1 MNENQIISHLED
13 LKTEAE
19 GHYTDDGD
27 DEIFHQDAEA
37 LQAAIDAVK
46 SNAKIVDAIDQEI
59 RICNRE
65 IRKASDSILQAEER
79 RVNYGDQKAIL
90 MELLRTIKGCE
101 EDN

>member
-1 MNENQIISHLED
+1 MKTEEILQHLGD
-13 LKTEAE
+13 LKSEAE

-59 RICNRE
+59 GICNRE
-65 IRKASDSILQAEER
+65 IRKVDIEKAKAEER
-79 RVNYGDQKAIL
+79 RMNYGDRRTML
-90 MELLRTIKGCE
+90 MELLRTIKGGE
-101 EDN
+101 E

>member
-1 MNENQIISHLED
+1 MKTEEILQHLGD
-13 LKTEAE
+13 LKSEAE

-59 RICNRE
+59 G

-79 RVNYGDQKAIL
+79 RVNYGDQKLVLGSLLEIL
-90 MELLRTIKGCE
+90 NLKRS
-101 EDN
+101 DAY

>member
-1 MNENQIISHLED
+1 MNKNQIISHLED

-19 GHYTDDGD
+19 GHFTDDGD

-59 RICNRE
+59 G

-79 RVNYGDQKAIL
+79 RVNYGDQKLVLGSLLEIL
-90 MELLRTIKGCE
+90 NLKKE
-101 EDN
+101 

>member
-1 MNENQIISHLED
+1 MNKNQIISHLED
-13 LKTEAE
+13 LKKEAE
-19 GHYTDDGD
+19 GHFTDDGD

-59 RICNRE
+59 G

-79 RVNYGDQKAIL
+79 RVNYGDQKLVLGSLLEIL
-90 MELLRTIKGCE
+90 NLKKE
-101 EDN
+101 

>member
-27 DEIFHQDAEA
+27 DEVFRQDVEA
-37 LQAAIDAVK
+37 LQFAINAVK
-46 SNAKIVDAIDQEI
+46 SNAKIVEIIEQEI
-59 RICNRE
+59 GICNRE
-65 IRKASDSILQAEER
+65 IRKASDSILVAEER

-90 MELLRTIKGCE
+90 VELLRTIKCGE
-101 EDN
+101 E